1 VVALRA
7 EIIAVGSELLTT
19 LRSDTNA
26 LVLTARLREIG
37 VDVVARTTVA
47 DDGKLL
53 EGAFRNAIARAQVV
67 IATGGL
73 GPTEDD
79 LTREALAAALGR
91 PLRRDPALVEELTRR
106 FARYLR
112 PMADVNLKQADVI
125 EGATVMRN
133 ARGSAPGQRLDAGS
147 SIVALLPGPPSEML
161 PMFEEQVVP
170 VLASRVSGRVLR
182 TRILKIA
189 SMSESDVEQA
199 VAPVYTR
206 FTNPRTTILGAPGQV
221 ELHLTA
227 EGGSEAEAHERI
239 EALAA
244 GIRGAL
250 AGRVFSEDGR
260 ELHEVV
266 ADLLVER
273 GLRLALAESC
283 TGGLLA
289 ARLTEVPGS
298 SRFLDRAYVPYAD
311 AAKID
316 QLGIDPA
323 LLERVGAVSEEVA
336 QAMAAAARRKAGA
349 GLSVAI
355 TGIAGPGGGSAD
367 KPVGLVFV
375 ALDGAAGTRVRRCLF
390 PGERGRVRIQSV
402 QAALEMVRR
411 GLLALPPLA
420 MALGLSPS

>member
-7 EIIAVGSELLTT
+7 EIIAVGSELLTP

-26 LVLTARLREIG
+26 LVLTARLREMGI
-37 VDVVARTTVA
+37 DVVARTTVA
-47 DDGKLL
+47 DDARLL
-53 EGAFRNAIARAQVV
+53 EGAFRNAIVRAEVV

-91 PLRRDPALVEELTRR
+91 PLVRDPALVEELKQR

-125 EGATVMRN
+125 AGAIVMRN
-133 ARGSAPGQRLDAGS
+133 ARGSAPGQRVDDGNTM
-147 SIVALLPGPPSEML
+147 IALLPGPPSEML

-170 VLASRVSGRVLR
+170 ALASRVSGRVLR

-199 VAPVYTR
+199 VAPVYTT
-206 FTNPRTTILGAPGQV
+206 FDNPRTTILGAPGQV

-227 EGGSEAEAHERI
+227 EGGSEAEAYERI
-239 EALAA
+239 EALASR
-244 GIRGAL
+244 IRAAL
-250 AGRVFSEDGR
+250 PGRVFSEDGR

-266 ADLLVER
+266 AGLLVER

-283 TGGLLA
+283 TGGLLS
-289 ARLTEVPGS
+289 ARLTEVAGS
-298 SRFLDRAYVPYAD
+298 SRFLDRAYIPYANT
-311 AAKID
+311 AKVD

-323 LLERVGAVSEEVA
+323 LIEHMGAVSEDVA

-349 GLSVAI
+349 GLAVAI
-355 TGIAGPGGGSAD
+355 TGIAGPGGGSPE
-367 KPVGLVFV
+367 KPVGLVFI
-375 ALDGAAGTRVRRCLF
+375 ALDGAAGTRVRRCFF
-390 PGERGRVRIQSV
+390 PGERGRVRVQAV

-411 GLLALPPLA
+411 GLLGLGPL
-420 MALGLSPS
+420 

>member
-1 VVALRA
+1 MAPRA
-7 EIIAVGSELLTT
+7 EIIAVGSELLTP

-26 LVLTARLREIG
+26 LVLTARLREMGI
-37 VDVVARTTVA
+37 DVVARTTVA
-47 DDGKLL
+47 DDARLL
-53 EGAFRNAIARAQVV
+53 EGAFRNAIARAEVV
-67 IATGGL
+67 ISTGGL

-91 PLRRDPALVEELTRR
+91 PLQRDPALVEELSQR

-125 EGATVMRN
+125 AGATVMRN
-133 ARGSAPGQRLDAGS
+133 PRGSAPGQRVDAGS
-147 SIVALLPGPPSEML
+147 SMIALLPGPPSEML

-170 VLASRVSGRVLR
+170 VLAARVSGRVLR

-227 EGGSEAEAHERI
+227 EGGSETEAYERI
-239 EALAA
+239 ESLAS

-250 AGRVFSEDGR
+250 AGRIFSEDGR

-266 ADLLVER
+266 AGLLVER

-283 TGGLLA
+283 TGGLLS
-289 ARLTEVPGS
+289 ARLTEVAGS
-298 SRFLDRAYVPYAD
+298 SRFLDRAYIPYANT
-311 AAKID
+311 AKVD

-323 LLERVGAVSEEVA
+323 LIERMGAVSEEVA

-349 GLSVAI
+349 GVSVAI
-355 TGIAGPGGGSAD
+355 TGIAGPGGGSPE
-367 KPVGLVFV
+367 KPVGLVFI
-375 ALDGAAGTRVRRCLF
+375 ATDGAAGTRVRRCFF
-390 PGERGRVRIQSV
+390 PGDRARVRLQAV

-411 GLLALPPLA
+411 GVLS
-420 MALGLSPS
+420 LSPL